1 LNCHLA
7 FYTPEWDSK
16 IRNFTLDEAQKS
28 FVFLPS
34 AAIDWS
40 IQDNNCF
47 PVVILV
53 DNEPVGFFVLHQN
66 EESQTFIENVNA
78 IFLRAFSI
86 DRKHQGKGYAGL
98 AMNSLPKFV
107 QNHFPQIV
115 EIVLTVNEN
124 NLPAKRLYEKSGFQ
138 YNGKSKVGRSGNEL
152 VMHYSLN
159 G

>member
-1 LNCHLA
+1 LNCRLA

-16 IRNFTLDEAQKS
+16 IRNFTLDEVQKS

-53 DNEPVGFFVLHQN
+53 ENEPVGFFVLHHS
-66 EESQTFIENVNA
+66 EEIQTFTENANA

-86 DRKHQGKGYAGL
+86 DRMHQRKGYAGL
-98 AMNSLPKFV
+98 AMNYLPEFV
-107 QNHFPQIV
+107 LIHFPQLV

-124 NLPAKRLYEKSGFQ
+124 NLPARRLYEKSGFL
-138 YNGKSKVGRSGNEL
+138 YKGKNKIGRSGIEL
-152 VMHYSLN
+152 GMHYSLN